1 MNLYI
6 VESPLQLLCAYEAIQ
21 IEDQNEYYLLIRQ
34 TGRGSNDQHLL
45 TCAKKLGLT
54 YDLIT
59 IRTDRVIFDLLKN
72 IFFLI
77 KILSKSYNK
86 TYFGSYYSSF
96 LKLIRKFSRQKEI
109 FYLDDGAATLRAQQE
124 IVQSN
129 SIRVNW
135 FTFFEI
141 QAIEGQDIVHHNFN
155 NLRDKVIKKKKEG
168 HFFIGQPVEH
178 MIGYSV
184 EDYINCVSFA
194 AQQCIESGP
203 LIYIPHRVENIKHI
217 AKIENLKILYLNM
230 PVELYF
236 LLEAR
241 NFPKRVY
248 SCYST
253 ALFSLSKIL
262 YKVDIY
268 ALYYR
273 QINSKEIKVV
283 YEGMNEIGVQVVQV
297 K

>member
-54 YDLIT
+54 YHLIT
-59 IRTDRVIFDLLKN
+59 IRADRVIFDLLKN

-77 KILSKSYNK
+77 KILSESYNK
-86 TYFGSYYSSF
+86 TYFGSCYSSF
-96 LKLIRKFSRQKEI
+96 LKLIRKVSRQKEI

-124 IVQSN
+124 IVESN
-129 SIRVNW
+129 SLRVNW
-135 FTFFEI
+135 FTFFDI
-141 QAIEGQDIVHHNFN
+141 QAIEGQDIVHHSFN
-155 NLRDKVIKKKKEG
+155 NLRKKLIKEKQEG

-178 MIGYSV
+178 MLGYSV

-194 AQQCIESGP
+194 AQQCVGSGP
-203 LIYIPHRVENIKHI
+203 LIYIPHRVEDISLLKEI
-217 AKIENLKILYLNM
+217 PNLRIVRLEM
-230 PVELYF
+230 PLELYF
-236 LLEAR
+236 IF
-241 NFPKRVY
+241 NCDYFPEKIY

-253 ALFSLSKIL
+253 ALISLRVLFKDLTSISLRMGVLDEKL
-262 YKVDIY
+262 
-268 ALYYR
+268 
-273 QINSKEIKVV
+273 KVV
-283 YEGMNEIGVQVVQV
+283 YDYYHNNGVKIEVL